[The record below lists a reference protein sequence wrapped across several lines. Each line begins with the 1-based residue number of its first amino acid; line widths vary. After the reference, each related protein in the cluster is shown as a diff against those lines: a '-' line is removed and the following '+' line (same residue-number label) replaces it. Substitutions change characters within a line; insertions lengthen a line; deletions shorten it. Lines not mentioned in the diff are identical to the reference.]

1 MTLALKPDLSLASSF
16 TGNSIVNLIE
26 LGHFYEVMRVILTLV
41 ALISV
46 CVGNSPAAEVRVFAA
61 ASLTDVLKEIAADY
75 EKSTG
80 DKVVFNFAGSNFLAR
95 QIEAGAPADIFFSAD
110 EAQMDR
116 VQKLGLIVAGTRRDR
131 LSNSLVIVVAKEN
144 TRPITSGRDLTNAE
158 IKRVAL
164 ADPAGVPAGI
174 YAKGYLEKQGLW
186 KALSEKIVPTE
197 NVRAALAAVE
207 SGNVEA
213 AIVYKT
219 DAAISKHTKI
229 AFEIPPADTLIRYP
243 VAVLTD
249 SKQRIAATKVIDHLF
264 SPAATSVFQKYE
276 FVAN

>member
-1 MTLALKPDLSLASSF
+1 M
-16 TGNSIVNLIE
+16 
-26 LGHFYEVMRVILTLV
+26 
-41 ALISV
+41 
-46 CVGNSPAAEVRVFAA
+46 FAA
-61 ASLTDVLKEIAADY
+61 ASLTDVLKEVATEY
-75 EKSTG
+75 EKSSG

-116 VQKLGLIVAGTRRDR
+116 VQTAGFVVATTRRNR
-131 LSNSLVIVVAKEN
+131 LSNSLDIVIAKDN
-144 TRPITSGRDLTNAE
+144 TTPIVSARDLAKPE

-174 YAKGYLEKQGLW
+174 YAKAYLEKQDLW
-186 KALSEKIVPTE
+186 AALSQKIVPTE

-207 SGNVEA
+207 SGNVDA

-219 DAAISKHTKI
+219 DAAISKITKI
-229 AFEIPPADTLIRYP
+229 ALEIPPADTPPIRYP
-243 VAVLTD
+243 VAVLTE
-249 SKQRIAATKVIDHLF
+249 SKQRIAATKLIEHLF
-264 SPAATSVFQKYE
+264 SPAATSVFQKHG